1 MVQRIII
8 WSETEKS
15 NSGFIL
21 ENLWKNW
28 QNIMDLPIIPF
39 IKLYMISKNLI
50 QNSKYA
56 FFNRGK
62 GLLY

>member
-28 QNIMDLPIIPF
+28 QNIIDLPIIPF

-56 FFNRGK
+56 FYKRAK